1 MGTSSR
7 SVKIYTCDHCGK
19 VYEELQDS
27 TSEFFE
33 ISGEDTGHINVRPSG
48 TSRHFSLCDD
58 SETFVDSLVF
68 CSTKCLG
75 EFVAA
80 KIVHYWKEVY

>member
-7 SVKIYTCDHCGK
+7 SIKIYTCDHCGK
-19 VYEELQDS
+19 VCEESQDGV
-27 TSEFFE
+27 SEFFE

-48 TSRHFSLCDD
+48 SGRRFSLCDEN
-58 SETFVDSLVF
+58 ETFVDSLVF

-80 KIVHYWKEVY
+80 KIKQFKDEL

>member
-7 SVKIYTCDHCGK
+7 SIMIYTCDHCGK
-19 VYEELQDS
+19 VCEDPQGGV
-27 TSEFFE
+27 SEFFE
-33 ISGEDTGHINVRPSG
+33 ISGEDTGHINIRPSG
-48 TSRHFSLCDD
+48 TGFYFALCDD

-80 KIVHYWKEVY
+80 KIKQFRREL

>member
-1 MGTSSR
+1 MGISSR
-7 SVKIYTCDHCGK
+7 SIKIYTCDHCGK
-19 VYEELQDS
+19 VYEELPDS

-48 TSRHFSLCDD
+48 TSRHFSLCD
-58 SETFVDSLVF
+58 EGKTFVDSLVF

-80 KIVHYWKEVY
+80 KIEQFKDEL

>member
-7 SVKIYTCDHCGK
+7 SIKIYTCDHCGK

-33 ISGEDTGHINVRPSG
+33 ISGEDTGHIYVRPSG
-48 TSRHFSLCDD
+48 TGFYFALCDEN
-58 SETFVDSLVF
+58 ETFVDSLVF
-68 CSTKCLG
+68 CSIKCLG

-80 KIVHYWKEVY
+80 KIEQSRREL